1 MVGKS
6 KVHRGGAKVGA
17 KRVDGAGATE
27 DARDEGGNAGAPGC
41 ASTDDVRRADARD
54 GAARVDEGRL
64 LVALQLGKGTSMNV
78 INRVGIQG
86 GGRSHSQNEAPRRGH
101 EKKLQT
107 ERMLCQRE

>member
-1 MVGKS
+1 
-6 KVHRGGAKVGA
+6 
-17 KRVDGAGATE
+17 
-27 DARDEGGNAGAPGC
+27 
-41 ASTDDVRRADARD
+41 
-54 GAARVDEGRL
+54 

-107 ERMLCQRE
+107 ERMLCQMEVQKVSQ